1 MLLAVEAPPA
11 RAHEQCGLED
21 PSVAEAAPPVPRKA
35 REVVG
40 LDTTLPVVRRV
51 RGGALRSGTIGRGVA
66 GGALSGKAVYVSAG
80 HGWVWRTN
88 GLGWRTQRGNT
99 HDMVEDLISTETVT
113 RYSGDN
119 RSGRPLSLGD
129 TFHSRDRSIVD
140 QLNGRELFEKI
151 IRCLP
156 QREKRVFRLRYLYT
170 LTMKEIADC
179 VDISESRVSQIL
191 SQNTRY
197 LRKVWSN
204 RGDEL
209 WDEVGGVH

>member
-1 MLLAVEAPPA
+1 MRSIEERNAIVGEHLQLAKALAGSRYKTVNHTVQYGELLSAAYQGLINAAELFDMAKANPKAKRPFECYA
-11 RAHEQCGLED
+11 R
-21 PSVAEAAPPVPRKA
+21 
-35 REVVG
+35 
-40 LDTTLPVVRRV
+40 RRI
-51 RGGALRSGTIGRGVA
+51 RGQMDDYLRACNWGT
-66 GGALSGKAVYVSAG
+66 
-80 HGWVWRTN
+80 RTY
-88 GLGWRTQRGNT
+88 TPK
-99 HDMVEDLISTETVT
+99 VISTETVT

-209 WDEVGGVH
+209 WDEVGEVH